1 MNLPTRLLIEFDISD
16 YLQGYVWSF
25 EGHESI
31 LKVWLIEWDSQGR
44 PHRLAGPGNDNKGVT
59 PVYSPS
65 ANSPGHTPKSRRAIA
80 RSRLPPARFGNSG
93 SLQLVSRSVSQG
105 DAIYQPVSGMMH
117 SQYASSAYQAVGNYA
132 PLKRP
137 RICNSGQI
145 SGAATTSNS
154 SYLDPRGFS
163 SERQFGQTHFGQ
175 PPTPS
180 RTVSSTSS
188 ISSVS
193 TAFASSIASGA
204 GEVRVHG
211 PSSITSGDSL
221 SSSGVNPPG
230 PSIVTSCYSPSSC
243 TAGDVRICGQ
253 SSIASDDSAFSAMVG
268 GLSIFGLSSVPSS
281 ALSSPTTF
289 RRSSQASTIYQP
301 AHGTYELWIYP
312 IPTGTSEETF
322 NTEVLEATL
331 GRYTSHAGITMVDTD
346 EQMQVYVM
354 YHEEDQ
360 AKQAATKL
368 EEVYYKGK
376 KLQAHLKEGV

>member
-1 MNLPTRLLIEFDISD
+1 MNLPTRLLTDSDILG

-25 EGHESI
+25 EGHEST

-65 ANSPGHTPKSRRAIA
+65 ANSPGHTPKSRRTIA

-93 SLQLVSRSVSQG
+93 SLQMVSRSVSQG
-105 DAIYQPVSGMMH
+105 DAIYQPVSGMMQ

-132 PLKRP
+132 PLKQP
-137 RICNSGQI
+137 RICYPGQY

-154 SYLDPRGFS
+154 SYFDPRGFS
-163 SERQFGQTHFGQ
+163 SEQQLGQTHFGQ
-175 PPTPS
+175 PPTPP

-193 TAFASSIASGA
+193 TAFASSIASGV
-204 GEVRVHG
+204 GEVRVPG
-211 PSSITSGDSL
+211 ASSITSGDSI
-221 SSSGVNPPG
+221 SSSGVSTPG
-230 PSIVTSCYSPSSC
+230 PCIVTSCYSPSSC
-243 TAGDVRICGQ
+243 TAGGVRICGQ
-253 SSIASDDSAFSAMVG
+253 SSIASDDSGFSAVVG
-268 GLSIFGLSSVPSS
+268 GLSISGLSSVPPSV
-281 ALSSPTTF
+281 LSSPITF
-289 RRSSQASTIYQP
+289 RRSSQASTISQP

-312 IPTGTSEETF
+312 IPTGISEETF

-346 EQMQVYVM
+346 EQMQVYVT
-354 YHEEDQ
+354 YHEEDH
-360 AKQAATKL
+360 AKQAAKKL
-368 EEVYYKGK
+368 EKVYYKGK
-376 KLQAHLKEGV
+376 KLRAHLKEGI